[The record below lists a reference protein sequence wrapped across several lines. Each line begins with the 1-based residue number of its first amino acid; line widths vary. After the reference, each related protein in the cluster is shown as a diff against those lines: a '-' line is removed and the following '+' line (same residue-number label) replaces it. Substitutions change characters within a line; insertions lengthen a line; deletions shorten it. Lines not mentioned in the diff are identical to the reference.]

1 MNISGK
7 VFVVTGAGNGIGREV
22 ALRLLANGASVA
34 GVDLNQEGLEA
45 TAGLASAGRRFT
57 AHAVNI
63 TDRAAVAALP
73 DEVLSAHGQVDG
85 VANIAGVIQK
95 FVKVADLP
103 FSEIEKVM
111 NVNFWGVINVCKAF
125 LPHLMARPEASLL
138 NVASMGSYAP
148 VPGQAVYG
156 ASKAAVKL
164 LTEALYAEL
173 LDTNVHVT
181 VVFPGAISTGIAANS
196 GVDLGGDA
204 SSTKSTHK
212 TTSPQEAGR
221 VIVDAIRKD
230 RFRATIGPDAA
241 AMDRLARLNPKFA
254 TTLIAKQMG
263 DLLKTE
269 PAA

>member
-1 MNISGK
+1 MDIAGK

-22 ALRLLANGASVA
+22 ALRLLAEGASVA
-34 GVDLNQEGLEA
+34 GVDLNAAGLDE
-45 TAGLASAGRRFT
+45 TAGMAKAAGRFT
-57 AHAVNI
+57 QHAVNI
-63 TDRAAVAALP
+63 TDREAVDALP
-73 DEVLSAHGQVDG
+73 DAVIAAHGQVDG

-95 FVKVADLP
+95 FVKVVDLP

-111 NVNFWGVINVCKAF
+111 NVNFWGVMNVCKAF
-125 LPHLMARPEASLL
+125 LPHLIARPEASLL

-181 VVFPGAISTGIAANS
+181 VIFPGAIATGIAANS

-204 SSTKSTHK
+204 TAQTSTHK
-212 TTSPQEAGR
+212 TTTPQEAGR
-221 VIVDAIRKD
+221 VIVEAVRKN
-230 RFRATIGPDAA
+230 RFRATIGSDAA
-241 AMDRLARLNPKFA
+241 AMDRLSRLNPKFA

-263 DLLKTE
+263 DLLD
-269 PAA
+269 A